1 MIDSLVNAEKR
12 YDELA
17 QLLAS
22 PEVTSDYEE
31 VIRLARERSELQ
43 DLVETYHRYR
53 ATEAEL
59 E

>member
-17 QLLAS
+17 ELLAS

-31 VIRLARERSELQ
+31 VIRLARERAELQ
-43 DLVETYHRYR
+43 DLVDAYHR
-53 ATEAEL
+53 
-59 E
+59 